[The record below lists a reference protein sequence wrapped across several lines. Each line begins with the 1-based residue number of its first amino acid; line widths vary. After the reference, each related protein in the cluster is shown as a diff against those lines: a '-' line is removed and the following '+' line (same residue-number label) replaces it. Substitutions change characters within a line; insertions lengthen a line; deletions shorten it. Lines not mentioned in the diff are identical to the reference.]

1 MHIFSFDLLL
11 KLNSF
16 FSGRESDA
24 TQERYNSQELE
35 NFLLRDNIYI
45 EWVRIREF
53 KGSGGRIE
61 LNDFDAWLKMQSKPE
76 GLARP

>member
-1 MHIFSFDLLL
+1 MVA
-11 KLNSF
+11 
-16 FSGRESDA
+16 RA
-24 TQERYNSQELE
+24 TQLKRDINSQELE

-53 KGSGGRIE
+53 NGSGGRIE

-76 GLARP
+76 GLTDHRQG